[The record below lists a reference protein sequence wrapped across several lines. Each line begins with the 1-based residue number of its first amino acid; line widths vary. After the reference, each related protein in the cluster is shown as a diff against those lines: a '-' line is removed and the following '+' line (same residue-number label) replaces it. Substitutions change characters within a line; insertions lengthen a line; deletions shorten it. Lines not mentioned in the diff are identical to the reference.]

1 MSVQDETAPTVT
13 RRALAL
19 GGLAVAGAALMAET
33 ARAATEAQLAAAPP
47 GPKPT
52 DDSGLVVGDVKF
64 RSFDQEIGGYRA
76 YPKGSPKGLPVIV
89 CLPMIKG
96 VNFPPHRDMVRR
108 LAREGFYVIMPDLW
122 IRKGDANAV
131 PFPQLVSTLVA
142 DPNIA
147 EQQLDIDAAIAFAGS
162 EGANT
167 KKLGMF
173 GYDNGG
179 RIIYRYLAMNPKVVA
194 GVVYSAPTEAT
205 PLSIPGKTEAR
216 PTPIELAGGMKGRI
230 LAIYGDQEGTI
241 KPADIEN
248 MKAAL
253 TKAGDTKS
261 KVSIYPGKHGFITNF
276 DSTEESK
283 KAWAEGVAWLKSH
296 GLKA

>member
-1 MSVQDETAPTVT
+1 MSVQDETKTVT
-13 RRALAL
+13 RRALTA
-19 GGLAVAGAALMAET
+19 GGLAVAGAALLSRPALAASE
-33 ARAATEAQLAAAPP
+33 AQAAAAAAT

-52 DDSGLVVGDVKF
+52 DDSGLVVGDVTF
-64 RSFDQEIGGYRA
+64 ASFDQTIGGYRA
-76 YPKGSPKGLPVIV
+76 YPTGKRNLPTIV

-108 LAREGFYVIMPDLW
+108 LAREGYYVIMPDLW

-131 PFPQLVSTLVA
+131 PFPQLVNTLVA
-142 DPNIA
+142 APNIA
-147 EQQLDIDAAIAFAGS
+147 EQQLDIDAAIAFAAK

-179 RIIYRYLAMNPKVVA
+179 RVIYRYMAMNPKVVA
-194 GVVYSAPTEAT
+194 GVVYSSPVALNPLSTGATEAK
-205 PLSIPGKTEAR
+205 PA
-216 PTPIELAGGMKGRI
+216 PIELALHYKGR
-230 LAIYGDQEGTI
+230 LLGIYGDQEGSI
-241 KPADIEN
+241 KPAELDE

-253 TKAGDTKS
+253 ARAGDTKS
-261 KVSIYPGKHGFITNF
+261 QIVIYPGKHGFITNF

-283 KAWAEGVAWLKSH
+283 KAWAQGVAWLKSN
-296 GLKA
+296 GLG

>member
-1 MSVQDETAPTVT
+1 MSVQDETKGTVT
-13 RRALAL
+13 RRGMTIGGMALVGATLAAQQAL
-19 GGLAVAGAALMAET
+19 
-33 ARAATEAQLAAAPP
+33 AATEAQLAAAPP

-52 DDSGLVVGDVKF
+52 GDEGLVVGDVTFKG
-64 RSFDQEIGGYRA
+64 FDQTIGGYRA
-76 YPKGSPKGLPVIV
+76 YPKGSPKGLPVII

-131 PFPQLVSTLVA
+131 PFPQLVATLVA
-142 DPNIA
+142 EPNLA

-167 KKLGMF
+167 RKLGMF

-179 RIIYRYLAMNPKVVA
+179 RVIYRYLSMNPKVVA
-194 GVVYSAPTEAT
+194 AVVYSAPTEAT
-205 PLSIPGKTEAR
+205 PLSIPGKTEAK
-216 PTPIELAGGMKGRI
+216 PTPIELAAGMKGRI
-230 LAIYGDQEGTI
+230 LAVYGDQEGTI

-253 TKAGDTKS
+253 TKAGDAKS

>member
-1 MSVQDETAPTVT
+1 MSVQDETKSLT
-13 RRALAL
+13 RRALTT
-19 GGLAVAGAALMAET
+19 GGLAVAGAALLSRQAQ
-33 ARAATEAQLAAAPP
+33 AADQAAAAAMVAA

-52 DDSGLVVGDVKF
+52 DDAGLVVGDVKF
-64 RSFDQEIGGYRA
+64 QGFDQMIGGYRA
-76 YPKGSPKGLPVIV
+76 YPAGKRNLPTIV

-131 PFPQLVSTLVA
+131 PFPQLVNTLVA
-142 DPNIA
+142 APNIA
-147 EQQLDIDAAIAFAGS
+147 EQQLDIDAAIAFAAK

-179 RIIYRYLAMNPKVVA
+179 RVIYRYMAMNPKVVA
-194 GVVYSAPTEAT
+194 GVVYSSPVALNPLSTGATEAK
-205 PLSIPGKTEAR
+205 PA
-216 PTPIELAGGMKGRI
+216 PIELAPQMNGR
-230 LAIYGDQEGTI
+230 LLGVYGDQEGSI
-241 KPADIEN
+241 KPAEIEE

-253 TKAGDTKS
+253 ARAGDSKS
-261 KVSIYPGKHGFITNF
+261 QIVIYPGKHGFITNF

-283 KAWAEGVAWLKSH
+283 KAWAQGVAWLKSH
-296 GLKA
+296 GLA